1 MSRPRI
7 AVVHPVPV
15 WHGGAEAVALW
26 TIEGLQRDC
35 ELTLLSFG
43 DPPDFARLD
52 RCFGTAVA
60 SAQLEWLSIPIP
72 RFGFRIRDPFDV
84 LWRYVTMWFCRRVSE
99 RFDLFISTFYEMDF
113 GTPGVQY
120 CHCPGYALTGAGPA
134 LASRRARWRH
144 LAWRGY
150 RGLAASAT
158 GFRRERLL
166 HNITLANSE
175 WTARQL
181 LAPEPGPVRTIYPPV
196 RGCEHPPPWRERDD
210 GFVCLGRLVPEKRF
224 DAVIRI
230 LERVRRAGAD
240 VDLHL
245 AVSAPDPA
253 YARQVE
259 RLVRE
264 RAGWIHLHR
273 DLPRVEL
280 MDLLA
285 RHRYGIHARQDE
297 HFGIAPAEIAASGA
311 IVFVH
316 DSGGQ
321 VELASDPRLRYS
333 SEREAADKIVAVLR
347 DESSQEELRALLG
360 ESAAALSSARFVAE
374 VREVVAEALAR
385 RGGPALAS

>member
-26 TIEGLQRDC
+26 TLEALQRDC

-52 RCFGTAVA
+52 RCFGTSIA
-60 SAQLEWLSIPIP
+60 SANVAWLRIPIP

-84 LWRYVTMWFCRRVSE
+84 LWRYVTMRFCRRVRE
-99 RFDLFISTFYEMDF
+99 RFDLFFSTFYEMDF
-113 GTPGVQY
+113 GVPGVQY
-120 CHCPGYALTGAGPA
+120 CHCPGYALTGAGQP
-134 LASRRARWRH
+134 LGSRRARWRH

-150 RGLAASAT
+150 RHLAASVT

-166 HNITLANSE
+166 DNITLANSE

-181 LAPEPGPVRTIYPPV
+181 LAPAPGPVRTIYPPV
-196 RGCEHPPPWRERDD
+196 RGCERPPPWREREN

-230 LERVRRAGAD
+230 LERVRRRGAD

-259 RLVRE
+259 QLVRA
-264 RAGWIHLHR
+264 RAGWVRLHR

-280 MDLLA
+280 MELIA
-285 RHRYGIHARQDE
+285 RLRYGIHARQDE
-297 HFGIAPAEIAASGA
+297 HFGIAPAEIASSGA

-321 VELASDPRLRYS
+321 VEVASDRRLRFA
-333 SEREAADKIVAVLR
+333 SESEATEKILAVLR
-347 DESSQEELRALLG
+347 DEVSQEELRGLLG
-360 ESAAALSSARFVAE
+360 ERAAVFSSVRFVAE
-374 VREVVAEALAR
+374 IRGVVADALTR